1 MPEPNQNIDEPLV
14 GTPQPEPDEPS
25 AAPEGASPEPDE
37 PPAPSGY
44 QVQDPE
50 FKQLIEEVGED
61 NLKGIVYQ
69 HAQLMK
75 QQEEEQRQRAQ
86 EEWQKAQAGQ
96 RNAWKEARDQEYQR
110 IMRERLSKG
119 TPPSEQALSQL
130 QYEAMDEANLIIQD
144 RMAEEKSAR
153 TLGQYLEQERQTSAI
168 KQQIYDKHPELHPW
182 WNLVEDIVDNDNVSA
197 QGTVARVKQFIEY
210 GKRHGLISG
219 AAPTPTP
226 DYPTHQSLRQMGP
239 VSGRGGHLRVVGD
252 DKEEE
257 KKFEK
262 AVKNELDRYYG
273 KQT

>member
-1 MPEPNQNIDEPLV
+1 MPEIAPDPNVTTLD
-14 GTPQPEPDEPS
+14 PQPDGVDMVEPS
-25 AAPEGASPEPDE
+25 AAPDSASPEPDE
-37 PPAPSGY
+37 TPEPSGY

-61 NLKGIVYQ
+61 NLKGAVYQ
-69 HAQLMK
+69 YAQLMK

-119 TPPSEQALSQL
+119 TPPSEHALSQL
-130 QYEAMDEANLIIQD
+130 QYEAMDEANFIIQD

-153 TLGQYLEQERQTSAI
+153 TLGQYLEQERQTATI

-210 GKRHGLISG
+210 GKKHGLISG
-219 AAPTPTP
+219 TPPTPTP

-239 VSGRGGHLRVVGD
+239 VTGRGGHLSVVPD
-252 DKEEE
+252 EKTENKEI
-257 KKFEK
+257 KSI
-262 AVKNELDRYYG
+262 ARSIADA
-273 KQT
+273 